1 MNLSLTC
8 PVHKVSGEKD
18 RYTVQI
24 LIFSYP
30 SELDRVFILSR
41 FV

>member
-24 LIFSYP
+24 LFSYP